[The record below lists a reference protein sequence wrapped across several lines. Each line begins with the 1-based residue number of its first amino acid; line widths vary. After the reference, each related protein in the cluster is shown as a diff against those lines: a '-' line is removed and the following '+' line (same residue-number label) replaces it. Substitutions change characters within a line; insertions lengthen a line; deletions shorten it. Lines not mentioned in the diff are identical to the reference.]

1 MKTSSGPG
9 TVAAFGVVR
18 AAHVARMNP
27 DDAPVSVR
35 LSVPDLPRIAT
46 SSPATLEDVIQEAND
61 AQEESHSGSSDVE
74 RTKSVSSVSSANS
87 TSSIEAAPFRA
98 PPRGNMRTPRLNSA
112 TPSPS
117 TLRPVDLAETLE
129 TQPAWNDSGL
139 GPSSLAP
146 NPAWTGQIPQ
156 PPLLRLGDSMEMPK
170 TTMERRE
177 ERHQAPDVVRSQAVS
192 PSPIS
197 SSRVRC
203 MPKSTN
209 DRWMYRNGPGQTR
222 RLPMLGPVVSHDD
235 RVSHRPPSLRDEDMR
250 RHISRPSSR
259 TSLRLPDTSY
269 YRPGSTELYIP
280 SPDTPVMRLNHVDED
295 ARSHLSSSSIS
306 TLAPKFSLEAA
317 QTEHSSSNSA
327 MRDTSPH
334 ARTLHWLADMRR
346 QSSVGDDE
354 EPGIP
359 HMQRASV
366 STLVPRSPSPSVP
379 SQDVLSLPNTPR
391 AKTTSLP
398 PPMDERRTSR
408 NSTSTISESGR
419 LRRRTVQDF
428 VFGEVLGEGSY
439 STVLK
444 AWDVHDLPE
453 SERACLANHANV
465 FAAEAGQTA
474 PLVLEN
480 MPKVYAVKVLDK
492 VHILKEKKQKYVR
505 VEKEAL
511 SLLVQTPGVI
521 TLYHTFQDR
530 ESLYFVLEFA
540 PNCELLHYVKTLGS
554 LDWTSA
560 TYYGAQLA
568 DVIERIHRAGV
579 VHRDLKPE
587 NILLGEDMRIR
598 VTDFGSARVLG
609 RQADGTSAE
618 KAHSFVGTADY
629 VSPELLNDECVGMPA
644 DWWALGCILFKM
656 LTGVAPFRAAN
667 EYQTFQKII
676 HRSFTFPEP
685 VPAEARKVIDALLCL
700 DPMQRASAKEVRS
713 SAMFRHL
720 DFASLWTL
728 PPPTMQTGLFAR
740 PASQPVP
747 VEQELNLAMEDM
759 GLSRESSLLSQEK
772 SNPTGDETSVSSD
785 AGGSQ
790 QRSTGGDALPTPSRS
805 NSTSSKVIQRGEATL
820 SEILLPTEDIVF
832 SSPMLLRRVQATGM
846 FARKCQMYLTT
857 MPRLLC
863 TRERN
868 RGVHVLADV
877 PLAWPSTPVA
887 SDNETKPP
895 LLRQSSLGPMQAI
908 TRTLG
913 MRKTESDPNVNAGPP
928 EPERI
933 SEAATDAWP
942 VDVEL
947 RGARAFFVQT
957 PTKQYL
963 FEDPAGDAP
972 FWVQSIHETL
982 QMHASNSAPWPRGP
996 SEVVPNP
1003 LSPPEHT
1010 L

>member
-1 MKTSSGPG
+1 MNLDDTS
-9 TVAAFGVVR
+9 
-18 AAHVARMNP
+18 
-27 DDAPVSVR
+27 VSVR
-35 LSVPDLPRIAT
+35 LPVPDLPRVAT
-46 SSPATLEDVIQEAND
+46 SSPTPLENVAQESND

-98 PPRGNMRTPRLNSA
+98 PPRGNMRTPHLPSA

-117 TLRPVDLAETLE
+117 TLRPVDLAVPLE
-129 TQPAWNDSGL
+129 APPAWGDSGL
-139 GPSSLAP
+139 GSSSLAP
-146 NPAWTGQIPQ
+146 NPAWSGPMPPQ
-156 PPLLRLGDSMEMPK
+156 PPLLRLEDTMDMPK
-170 TTMERRE
+170 TVMERTE
-177 ERHQAPDVVRSQAVS
+177 ERPEMLDAVRLRSVS
-192 PSPIS
+192 PSPMS
-197 SSRVRC
+197 SSRARH

-235 RVSHRPPSLRDEDMR
+235 RLTHRPPSLRDEEMR
-250 RHISRPSSR
+250 RHIPRPSSR
-259 TSLRLPDTSY
+259 TSLRLPENIH
-269 YRPGSTELYIP
+269 YRPGSVEPHLP
-280 SPDTPVMRLNHVDED
+280 SPDTPVMRLNQVDED

-306 TLAPKFSLEAA
+306 TLAPKLSFEPV
-317 QTEHSSSNSA
+317 QMENSSSSSA
-327 MRDTSPH
+327 LRDTSPH

-346 QSSVGDDE
+346 QSSAGDDE
-354 EPGIP
+354 EPRISHVHRG
-359 HMQRASV
+359 SV
-366 STLVPRSPSPSVP
+366 STLVPRSPSPTGP
-379 SQDVLSLPNTPR
+379 SQDALSLPNTPR

-453 SERACLANHANV
+453 SERACLVNHANV
-465 FAAEAGQTA
+465 LAAEAGQTA
-474 PLVLEN
+474 SLTFGN

-530 ESLYFVLEFA
+530 ESLYFVLELA

-568 DVIERIHRAGV
+568 NVIERIHCAGV

-685 VPAEARKVIDALLCL
+685 LPTEAREVIDALLCL
-700 DPMQRASAKEVRS
+700 DPVRRASAKEVRS
-713 SAMFRHL
+713 SAMFRHV

-728 PPPTMQTGLFAR
+728 PPPPLRTGLFAR
-740 PASQPVP
+740 PASQAVP
-747 VEQELNLAMEDM
+747 AEQELNLAMEEM
-759 GLSRESSLLSQEK
+759 GLSRDGSLVSQDK
-772 SNPTGDETSVSSD
+772 SIPTGDEASVSSD
-785 AGGSQ
+785 AGGSH
-790 QRSTGGDALPTPSRS
+790 QRSAGGDVRPTPSRS
-805 NSTSSKVIQRGEATL
+805 NSTSSKVVQRGEVTL
-820 SEILLPTEDIVF
+820 SDILLPTEDIVF

-868 RGVHVLADV
+868 RSVQVLADV
-877 PLAWPSTPVA
+877 PLSWSSAPVA
-887 SDNETKPP
+887 TDSDMKPP

-913 MRKTESDPNVNAGPP
+913 MRKSESDPNDNAGAS
-928 EPERI
+928 EPDRP
-933 SEAATDAWP
+933 SETAIDAWP

-947 RGARAFFVQT
+947 RGARAFFLQT

-982 QMHASNSAPWPRGP
+982 QMHASNSASWPRGP
-996 SEVVPNP
+996 SDVVPNS
-1003 LSPPEHT
+1003 LSPPEHA